1 MGRGAKKGGPA
12 KRIKEETESRE
23 ELLRRVKKELVRTF
37 VVAIIAFG
45 IGVVAGRFI
54 KL

>member
-1 MGRGAKKGGPA
+1 MGRGAKKGRPA
-12 KRIKEETESRE
+12 KGIKEEAESRE

-37 VVAIIAFG
+37 LAAIIAFG
-45 IGVVAGRFI
+45 IGVAAGRFI